1 MHNKPHTAESKEKMR
16 QAKLLNPTNYWLG
29 KEMPKSFRDAQLLAV
44 KGKLSKLKGRKFPHL
59 KKTEKWYQAIRE
71 AMIGSKNPL
80 WKGGI
85 TPVNR
90 AIRMSFE
97 MKQWRVAVF
106 KRDDYRCLDCGI
118 KGGDIHADHIY
129 PFAYFPRLRFDLNN
143 GRTLCVECHRRTPT
157 YGNRKVQYA
166 E

>member
-1 MHNKPHTAESKEKMR
+1 
-16 QAKLLNPTNYWLG
+16 
-29 KEMPKSFRDAQLLAV
+29 
-44 KGKLSKLKGRKFPHL
+44 
-59 KKTEKWYQAIRE
+59 
-71 AMIGSKNPL
+71 MIGSKNPL